1 MNMSAFDTLA
11 YSKRLR
17 GAGFSEEQAE
27 AVVEVVTQA
36 VEGGVATK
44 ADVHEVGHAI
54 TEVRAELKQDM
65 ADLRAEL
72 KQDIAEVRSEVA
84 EVRTELKSDTRM
96 IIMWNVGTMIGL
108 VGLLKLFG

>member
-44 ADVHEVGHAI
+44 ADVHEVGHAVA
-54 TEVRAELKQDM
+54 EV
-65 ADLRAEL
+65 RAEL
-72 KQDIAEVRSEVA
+72 KQDIAELRQEIAEVRSELKQDIA
-84 EVRTELKSDTRM
+84 DLRTELKSDTRM

-108 VGLLKLFG
+108 VGLIKLFG